1 MQRKVDRSADGNLT
15 NIQTNKQ
22 MQKKKNIDTEGMPE

>member
-22 MQKKKNIDTEGMPE
+22 MQKKNIDTEGMPE